1 MKIVSELPQ
10 VCGKISLVTVV
21 TSTNKTSSDNIAEIL
36 LKVALSAIN
45 PNSIYIHVFERN
57 VDVDH
62 FYHYS
67 NIQLSTTTTCLE

>member
-45 PNSIYIHVFERN
+45 PNSNPIYMYLKEM
-57 VDVDH
+57 
-62 FYHYS
+62 
-67 NIQLSTTTTCLE
+67 LM